1 MERRMPMLTAVA
13 FIGLCLV
20 GMGLGIKKIFWP
32 EPPTPIVLVPP
43 TSTLAPTRPVRP
55 VYANGE
61 QLTLPGVSFGERDYT
76 LVLVTQKGCTYCD
89 QSMPFYQTLGADA
102 ALAKRTRIVLV
113 APDAEGVSREELLK
127 YGVRVDQ
134 VVQLPLGQLK
144 VTGTPTAIV
153 VNRDGVIERVLP
165 GMLDSARQTQ
175 LLSALGAGN

>member
-1 MERRMPMLTAVA
+1 MERRMPLLTGIA

-20 GMGLGIKKIFWP
+20 GMGLGVQRMFWP
-32 EPPTPIVLVPP
+32 PALTPVVVVPP
-43 TSTLAPTRPVRP
+43 PSGPTARPVRP
-55 VYANGE
+55 VYAEGE
-61 QLTLPGVSFGERDYT
+61 AFALPGVSFAERDYT

-113 APDAEGVSREELLK
+113 APDAEGVSREELQK

-165 GMLDSARQTQ
+165 GMLDPARQTQ
-175 LLSALGAGN
+175 LLSALGGVN